1 VARLT
6 LRGVVK
12 RFATAPAPA
21 AVDHVDLTVH
31 DGELVAILGPSGSGK
46 TTLLRLIAGFE
57 APDAGTIALGDEI
70 VAAPGRLVPPERRRV
85 GVVFQSFALWPHM
98 TVRRTVGYPLEVRG
112 VPRAEYERRV
122 AAVLATVGLTG
133 LEDRRPAEL
142 SGGQRQRVA
151 LARCLAMEPAV
162 VLLDEP
168 LTSLDA
174 QLRSALQEEIVQFHR
189 ATRATM
195 VLITHDQAEAMALA
209 DRIAVLDAG
218 RIVQLAPPPTLY
230 REPATA
236 MVGRFVGRG
245 AVLPGRVLESP
256 AGGRCRVELLGI
268 AARLRA
274 RSDQQPGPVAVCL
287 RSEDVRL
294 ADGAPGAV
302 AAVVRRAVYE
312 GGRTALELEPVGAP
326 PGTRLTLLTGELGG
340 PPAGQTVR
348 VAIEDGW
355 VLPEAPGA

>member
-1 VARLT
+1 VARLI
-6 LRGVVK
+6 LQGVVK
-12 RFATAPAPA
+12 RFARPPAPA
-21 AVDHVDLTVH
+21 AVDGVDLTVD

-57 APDAGTIALGDEI
+57 APDAGTITLGDEI
-70 VAAPGRLVPPERRRV
+70 VAAPDRLVPPERRRV
-85 GVVFQSFALWPHM
+85 GVVFQTFALWPHM
-98 TVRRTVGYPLEVRG
+98 TVRRTAGYPLEVRG

-122 AAVLATVGLTG
+122 ATVLATVGLTG
-133 LEDRRPAEL
+133 LEERRPAEL

-174 QLRSALQEEIVQFHR
+174 QLRGALQEEIVAFHR

-195 VLITHDQAEAMALA
+195 VLITHGQEEAMALA

-218 RIVQLAPPPTLY
+218 RIVQLAPPSTLY

-236 MVGRFVGRG
+236 MVGRFIGRG
-245 AVLPGRVLESP
+245 AVLPARVLAP
-256 AGGRCRVELLGI
+256 AEAGRCQVELLGI

-274 RSDQQPGPVAVCL
+274 RPDQRPGPAAVCL

-294 ADGAPGAV
+294 ADATPGALG
-302 AAVVRRAVYE
+302 AVVRRAFYE

-326 PGTRLTLLTGELGG
+326 PGSRLIIFVPEGG
-340 PPAGQTVR
+340 APRAGQSVH
-348 VAIEDGW
+348 VAIDDGW

>member
-1 VARLT
+1 
-6 LRGVVK
+6 
-12 RFATAPAPA
+12 
-21 AVDHVDLTVH
+21 VDRVDLSVD

-57 APDAGTIALGDEI
+57 APDAGTIALDDEI

-85 GVVFQSFALWPHM
+85 GVVFQTFALWPHM
-98 TVRRTVGYPLEVRG
+98 TVRRTAGYPLEVRG

-174 QLRSALQEEIVQFHR
+174 QLRGALQEEIVAFHR

-195 VLITHDQAEAMALA
+195 VLITHDQEEAMALA

-218 RIVQLAPPPTLY
+218 RIVQLAPPSTLY

-245 AVLPGRVLESP
+245 AVLPARVLVAPET
-256 AGGRCRVELLGI
+256 GRCRVEILGI
-268 AARLRA
+268 ETGLRA
-274 RSDQQPGPVAVCL
+274 RPDQRPGPAAVCL

-294 ADGAPGAV
+294 TDDAPGTV
-302 AAVVRRAVYE
+302 GAVVRRAFYE

-326 PGTRLTLLTGELGG
+326 PGSRLILLVPEEGAPRAGE
-340 PPAGQTVR
+340 TVH
-348 VAIEDGW
+348 VVIDDGW
-355 VLPEAPGA
+355 VLPEAVGA